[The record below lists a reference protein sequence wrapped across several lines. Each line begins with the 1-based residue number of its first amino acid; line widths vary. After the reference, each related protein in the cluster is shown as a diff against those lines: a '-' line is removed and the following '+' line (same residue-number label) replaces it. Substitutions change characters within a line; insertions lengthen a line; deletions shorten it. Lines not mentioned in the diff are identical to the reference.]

1 MGVFDDIDNIYDS
14 SKHAM
19 VEKMVLAADE
29 GINNWNYWKHSFTLT
44 VTVIITNKN
53 ENNCYHRLLFFIL
66 LLIMITI
73 IKIPNKKLVYFK

>member
-29 GINNWNYWKHSFTLT
+29 GINN
-44 VTVIITNKN
+44 
-53 ENNCYHRLLFFIL
+53 
-66 LLIMITI
+66 
-73 IKIPNKKLVYFK
+73 